1 MNVGRRRMNSGLE
14 ACRSEFGSVLPVTG
28 PQEEPGF
35 GRSAARLQQPNRGQ
49 ADRSRRAMRDHRFS
63 ERASFLLGYQ
73 IRTYDDEVLKNPGV
87 SPDLLAATPLQGHR
101 TWGGTTR
108 SRTC

>member
-1 MNVGRRRMNSGLE
+1 MADLRHASSNRIV
-14 ACRSEFGSVLPVTG
+14 
-28 PQEEPGF
+28 
-35 GRSAARLQQPNRGQ
+35 ARLTDHAAPFG
-49 ADRSRRAMRDHRFS
+49 DRRFA